1 MTRTALVFT
10 GLAAVLVV
18 VSLPVL
24 VHTRSAQ
31 QAASSDNP
39 AIGSFLEGP
48 EQRLLSTLEALDDR
62 RRHEVEKLART
73 LPEQLELIEQR
84 YEETLERLQQL
95 LPPRLEEI
103 EKQLHDHVER
113 FEVTEQRLRAELA
126 RLQAAAPRQLEL
138 METSYREALEQLQK
152 TLPKYLAALEQQLE
166 PLWARLEQLRQD
178 REETQQN

>member
-1 MTRTALVFT
+1 MTRTALVLT
-10 GLAAVLVV
+10 ALAAVMVV

-31 QAASSDNP
+31 QAASNDNP
-39 AIGSFLEGP
+39 TTGSPLEGQ
-48 EQRLLSTLEALDDR
+48 EQSPLGTLEALDDR

-84 YEETLERLQQL
+84 YEETLERLHQL

-103 EKQLHDHVER
+103 KEQLHDHVER
-113 FEVTEQRLRAELA
+113 FEVTGHRLRAELA
-126 RLQAAAPRQLEL
+126 RLQSAALQQLEL
-138 METSYREALEQLQK
+138 METSCREALEQLQE

-166 PLWARLEQLRQD
+166 PLRARLEQLRQH
-178 REETQQN
+178 REETEQN

>member
-1 MTRTALVFT
+1 MTRTALVLT
-10 GLAAVLVV
+10 ALAAVLVV

-24 VHTRSAQ
+24 VHTPSAQ
-31 QAASSDNP
+31 QPASHDTP
-39 AIGSFLEGP
+39 ATGSALEGP
-48 EQRLLSTLEALDDR
+48 EQRPLGTLEALDR

-103 EKQLHDHVER
+103 EKQLRDHVER
-113 FEVTEQRLRAELA
+113 FEVTGHRLRVELA
-126 RLQAAAPRQLEL
+126 RLQATAPRRLEL
-138 METSYREALEQLQK
+138 MEASYREALEHLQE

-166 PLWARLEQLRQD
+166 PLRARLEQLRQD
-178 REETQQN
+178 RKQTQQN